1 MDIYGNI
8 KLIEEQN
15 IIHLWYEAV
24 IRWTL
29 SSPANWISLSERTG
43 SMEKCHLKD
52 KYIATLFICI
62 VFEAMDGPR
71 DYHMKHS
78 KSDRKRQ
85 LSYDITCMWNL

>member
-1 MDIYGNI
+1 
-8 KLIEEQN
+8 
-15 IIHLWYEAV
+15 
-24 IRWTL
+24 
-29 SSPANWISLSERTG
+29 
-43 SMEKCHLKD
+43 MEKCHLKD
-52 KYIATLFICI
+52 KYIVTLFICI